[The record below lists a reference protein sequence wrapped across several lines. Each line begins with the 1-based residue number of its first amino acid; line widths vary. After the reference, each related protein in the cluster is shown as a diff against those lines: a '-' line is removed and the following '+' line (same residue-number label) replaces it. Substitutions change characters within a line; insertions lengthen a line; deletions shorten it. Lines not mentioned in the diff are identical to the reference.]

1 MQTTTP
7 KQYSP
12 EYKWLKRF
20 LHTKIGCKI
29 GVVLGISGF
38 NKIEA
43 LHYKFVKYYTGTE
56 KLRRGQSVRQIEGTA
71 KFGIYMKPKLLPTFN
86 SRVDKGADLCAS
98 LMTGAAQNSISTPLP
113 PKYIALSTSSLT
125 PAHGDTT
132 LSGETA
138 ASGLA
143 RALGTQTYTPT
154 ATLDASASYVVSKT
168 FTNTSAG
175 SVTVLSAALFDASSN
190 GNLFVEGNLASSV
203 VLAINDQITINWTVN
218 L

>member
-1 MQTTTP
+1 MQYTTAGRII
-7 KQYSP
+7 
-12 EYKWLKRF
+12 KRF
-20 LHTKIGCKI
+20 LHTRIGARI
-29 GVVLGISGF
+29 GFMLGLSGY
-38 NKIEA
+38 NTIVATIKRANGKIE
-43 LHYKFVKYYTGTE
+43 VI
-56 KLRRGQSVRQIEGTA
+56 RS
-71 KFGIYMKPKLLPTFN
+71 FN

-98 LMTGAAQNSISTPLP
+98 LMTGAAQNSISNPLP

-132 LSGETA
+132 LSGETS

-143 RALGTQTYTPT
+143 RALGTQTYTGT
-154 ATLDASASYVVSKT
+154 TTLDAAAYYVVTKT

-175 SVTVLSAALFDASSN
+175 SVTIVSAALFDASSS

-203 VLAINDQITINWTVN
+203 ILAINDQITINWTVN

>member
-1 MQTTTP
+1 METLTP

-12 EYKWLKRF
+12 AGRLVKRF
-20 LHTKIGCKI
+20 LHTKLGARIGFM
-29 GVVLGISGF
+29 LGLSGY
-38 NKIEA
+38 NTIVATIKRANGKIEVIRS
-43 LHYKFVKYYTGTE
+43 Y
-56 KLRRGQSVRQIEGTA
+56 
-71 KFGIYMKPKLLPTFN
+71 N

-98 LMTGAAQNSISTPLP
+98 LMTGAEQNSITSPLP

-125 PAHGDTT
+125 PAHDDTT
-132 LSGETA
+132 LSGESA

-154 ATLDASASYVVSKT
+154 ATLDAAASYVVSKT

-175 SVTVLSAALFDASSN
+175 SVTIESAALFDAASS
-190 GNLFVEGNLASSV
+190 GNLFVEGNLSSSV